1 MAAVAAAAAEAA
13 AATAGAA
20 GAAGADAGGAGGAL
34 LLAEPSLVL
43 RAGRRGL
50 GPLYARFLAS
60 PHFLPW
66 LQEVHAIAAGYTPTP
81 LRSMLPSYHPSQARA
96 ITAEAG
102 RPAARP
108 RHPRPP
114 PAPSADPDPPRSL
127 PDGAG
132 PAAVA
137 LPALDPWQ
145 LALLQEQAVQTCRQH
160 ALAHERLILTLTL
173 TLTPTLTLTR
183 QHALEHERLRE
194 TTAFDAKSPAG
205 AQARAAWRRLQSAE
219 THLAWLRSVQSAL

>member
-13 AATAGAA
+13 TGTAGAA
-20 GAAGADAGGAGGAL
+20 GATGATGATGAGGAGGAGGAL
-34 LLAEPSLVL
+34 LLVEPSLVL

-66 LQEVHAIAAGYTPTP
+66 LQE
-81 LRSMLPSYHPSQARA
+81 ARA
-96 ITAEAG
+96 IAVEAG
-102 RPAARP
+102 RPAARAQ
-108 RHPRPP
+108 HPRPH
-114 PAPSADPDPPRSL
+114 PAPSADLDPPRSL
-127 PDGAG
+127 PCGAG

-145 LALLQEQAVQTCRQH
+145 LALLQEQAVQTC
-160 ALAHERLILTLTL
+160 
-173 TLTPTLTLTR
+173 R

-205 AQARAAWRRLQSAE
+205 AQARAAWRRLQCAE